1 MLHPVFEGLF
11 LLHSTLSLSDR
22 DELNC
27 LNGCR
32 APQTTGTGHVSLSK
46 DFVNSAELYQGTC
59 SSPKQNEDVVTKN
72 VRDLNG
78 LVTLALTACAE
89 RILV

>member
-1 MLHPVFEGLF
+1 MLHPVFQGLF
-11 LLHSTLSLSDR
+11 LLHSTLSLSLSDR
-22 DELNC
+22 DELNR

-59 SSPKQNEDVVTKN
+59 SSPKQTEDVVIKKMSAT
-72 VRDLNG
+72 
-78 LVTLALTACAE
+78 
-89 RILV
+89 